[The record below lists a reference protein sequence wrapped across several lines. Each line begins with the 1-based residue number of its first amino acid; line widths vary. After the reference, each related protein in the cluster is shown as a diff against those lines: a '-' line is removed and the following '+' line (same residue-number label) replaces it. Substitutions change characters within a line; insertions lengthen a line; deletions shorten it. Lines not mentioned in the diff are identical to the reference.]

1 MLIFIINR
9 IIRYV
14 LFKVLK
20 TAMYKRYKNNK
31 LLLLLLLLLDIT
43 AETGLYPSSATYT
56 VFANEY
62 FY

>member
-14 LFKVLK
+14 LCNVLR

-31 LLLLLLLLLDIT
+31 LLLLLLLLLLDIT

-56 VFANEY
+56 VFASEY
-62 FY
+62 F